1 MLEAPRFFC
10 YRLNSKILFQDRLDY
25 PRGGMCQIRVYVK
38 KMLAATVTTM
48 VIEPPTYS
56 VLIVISRF
64 ETLKRIFRFTGIY
77 NVGSMFP
84 RGTDLTTVFKKK
96 ERVLEETD
104 DLGRYSALFRCKLYV
119 ISRLVPFT

>member
-1 MLEAPRFFC
+1 
-10 YRLNSKILFQDRLDY
+10 
-25 PRGGMCQIRVYVK
+25 
-38 KMLAATVTTM
+38 M

-64 ETLKRIFRFTGIY
+64 ETVKRIFRFTGIY